1 TMASLGC
8 GLVLAAL
15 FVLVLATLVGGIAR
29 EAGWEWGERI
39 AGIWPQVVL
48 AVLGL
53 FLALQILPLLV
64 GGGQPGTT
72 KHPPPEGNPPPA
84 PRRE

>member
-1 TMASLGC
+1 
-8 GLVLAAL
+8 
-15 FVLVLATLVGGIAR
+15 VGGIAR

-53 FLALQILPLLV
+53 FLALQVLPLLI
-64 GGGQPGTT
+64 GDGQSGAT
-72 KHPPPEGNPPPA
+72 KHPPGKGPQAPPPG
-84 PRRE
+84 RE